1 MAVIVGIIYL
11 TREWVFPSWVV
22 FPVAAYC
29 AFFAWVYFGRY
40 SWMILRNVPT
50 FDFLNVLFL
59 LTGASAGTVWIL
71 FARALRQGRLE
82 MSDYP
87 SRRLLL
93 PSIPLVVL
101 CSIPWLPARSHSVAH
116 PHDMRSVDISLKRGS
131 CYGACPVYEIRIQG
145 DGSARYEGTTFV
157 RTKGPEIVKIAP
169 QMLTNL
175 LESFDRAGFSTIDDR
190 AFGVCFDA
198 PHTIITISIDGYTK
212 TVNIDDCFGNSRP
225 KVGVIELGRQIDDAV
240 GSKRW
245 VECQGDRCI
254 WQ

>member
-1 MAVIVGIIYL
+1 
-11 TREWVFPSWVV
+11 
-22 FPVAAYC
+22 
-29 AFFAWVYFGRY
+29 
-40 SWMILRNVPT
+40 
-50 FDFLNVLFL
+50 
-59 LTGASAGTVWIL
+59 
-71 FARALRQGRLE
+71 
-82 MSDYP
+82 
-87 SRRLLL
+87 
-93 PSIPLVVL
+93 
-101 CSIPWLPARSHSVAH
+101 
-116 PHDMRSVDISLKRGS
+116 MRSVDISLKRGS

-225 KVGVIELGRQIDDAV
+225 KVGVIELGRQIDDTV